1 MAIVQASLDFS
12 SSEAKSS
19 EVEVSREVDLSP
31 QKVSVQVRWCLFS
44 SSYSLRRP
52 MMGADTNIQ
61 FSEPQLE
68 QIKWAE
74 EETTKARLV
83 SQSAHKTIRFSS
95 SLVRLMSLRL
105 IFEPQSN
112 L

>member
-1 MAIVQASLDFS
+1 
-12 SSEAKSS
+12 
-19 EVEVSREVDLSP
+19 
-31 QKVSVQVRWCLFS
+31 
-44 SSYSLRRP
+44 

-112 L
+112 LSHAVLLIVFLHSARRGSHRMRLLYVASVHRSA